1 MEQRRFS
8 YFFSDKLTGVYNED
22 YLQIIIQN
30 NKELHQYKCLHNLHI
45 KNLQQYNNHQGWEK
59 GNILMQKIAYEILDR
74 YPGTLQFR
82 AYGQYFVIISKEHFD
97 IIEETF
103 YLDCLVET
111 GVEVEI
117 DHLDLKQD
125 TAYYIEKMEKFEI
138 QSGVET

>member
-1 MEQRRFS
+1 
-8 YFFSDKLTGVYNED
+8 
-22 YLQIIIQN
+22 
-30 NKELHQYKCLHNLHI
+30 
-45 KNLQQYNNHQGWEK
+45 
-59 GNILMQKIAYEILDR
+59 MQKIAYEIQDR
-74 YPGTLQFR
+74 YPDTLQFR
-82 AYGQYFVIISKEHFD
+82 AYGQYFVIISKEHFE

-103 YLDCLVET
+103 FLDCLVET